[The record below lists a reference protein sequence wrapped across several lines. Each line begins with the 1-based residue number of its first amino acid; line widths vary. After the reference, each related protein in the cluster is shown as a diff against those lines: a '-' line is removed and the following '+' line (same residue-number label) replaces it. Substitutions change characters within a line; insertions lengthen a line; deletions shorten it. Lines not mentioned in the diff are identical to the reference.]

1 MIGEASGYLLKTD
14 EGTAERSLRFTPSA
28 LARENYMYL
37 TSAGIFTLETE
48 GALGAD
54 SASHTLIYTISG
66 AGRIEMEDRGC
77 IVASHDG
84 VLIRS
89 GLNVRMAP
97 DLRSGCAWQFM
108 VLRFSGHSF
117 PAYYSQLTSLR
128 GARPGDE
135 ASISFVRF
143 HADEGSSVDSEIQK
157 LAGVI
162 MMPQSAQGELIA
174 STAII
179 SLLTEL
185 IIRKDPTEGGMRPMP
200 RYIEG
205 IMKYIN
211 EYYRQQITL
220 DELAA
225 EFNVSK
231 FHLSREFKKYTGY
244 SPNEYVISVR
254 LSRAKDLLRNTART
268 ITEIAQITGS
278 GDVNHFIQLFKSR
291 EKVTPAVFRRR
302 WNREPKT

>member
-1 MIGEASGYLLKTD
+1 MTGETSGYLLKTD
-14 EGTAERSLRFTPSA
+14 EGITERSLRFTPSA

-37 TSAGIFTLETE
+37 TSAGSFTLETE
-48 GALGAD
+48 DTLGAD

-66 AGRIEMEDRGC
+66 AGRIEMDDRGC
-77 IVASHDG
+77 IVARREG
-84 VLIRS
+84 VLLRA
-89 GLNVRMAP
+89 GVPARMSP
-97 DLRSGCAWQFM
+97 DLRVGTPWEFIVFRISGQ
-108 VLRFSGHSF
+108 SF
-117 PAYYSQLTSLR
+117 QAYYSQLTSLR
-128 GARPGDE
+128 GVRPGDE
-135 ASISFVRF
+135 ASAGFVRF
-143 HADEGSSVDSEIQK
+143 RAEEGSSVDSEIQK

-254 LSRAKDLLRNTART
+254 LSRAKELLRNTART
-268 ITEIAQITGS
+268 ITEIAQITGC

-302 WNREPKT
+302 WNREPRA